1 MSNPV
6 KRLLSPS
13 TNMAGLSA
21 AAGAIYA
28 ATLMIYHVVN
38 HQAAFSV
45 PVAIAA
51 IAAAASLLTRQSV
64 TPVADPRDGNGA
76 PMITAPAPVPEPPQ
90 AGPPV
95 TVMTRVAPQP
105 PPPGTY

>member
-1 MSNPV
+1 M

-45 PVAIAA
+45 PVAIAG
-51 IAAAASLLTRQSV
+51 ISAAAALLTRQAV
-64 TPVADPRDGNGA
+64 TPIADPKDGNGV
-76 PMITAPAPVPEPPQ
+76 PLVTATGAVPAAVPPTVVVTPSVTQ
-90 AGPPV
+90 AG
-95 TVMTRVAPQP
+95 A
-105 PPPGTY
+105 PGTY